1 MTCISII
8 FYFSIIL
15 CVHFDAAPG
24 TEEGRKLPLIN
35 WHLPSA
41 DDKLVSYH
49 TCMNNALPCNFSQ
62 TSYSTSGVNFG
73 SHSPNCQVLTLVAF
87 IHCSWVM
94 HDTELYNINRALYTR
109 PDLCSLDHI
118 LFWRHNSD
126 CQRQE
131 AFLRGFRGTPPSSPP
146 TLASHP
152 PLKYVAKETQRSHFL
167 HCE

>member
-1 MTCISII
+1 MIRWWVT
-8 FYFSIIL
+8 
-15 CVHFDAAPG
+15 
-24 TEEGRKLPLIN
+24 
-35 WHLPSA
+35 
-41 DDKLVSYH
+41 H

-62 TSYSTSGVNFG
+62 TSYSTSRVNF
-73 SHSPNCQVLTLVAF
+73 STHSPNCRVLTLVAF

-94 HDTELYNINRALYTR
+94 HDTELYNINRTLYTR

-146 TLASHP
+146 TLAPHP
-152 PLKYVAKETQRSHFL
+152 PEICCKSNTKKPFFALWVKIKLLYMDYCMKATQICRLCPFVIIKQFR
-167 HCE
+167 